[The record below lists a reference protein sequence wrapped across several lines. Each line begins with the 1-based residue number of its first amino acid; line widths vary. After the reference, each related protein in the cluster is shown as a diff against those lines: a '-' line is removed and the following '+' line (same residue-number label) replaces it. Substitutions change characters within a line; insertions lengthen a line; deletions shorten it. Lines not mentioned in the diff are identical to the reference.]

1 MVIVV
6 VVKVRLVEVGSVVVT
21 VVKLAEGDGTRVVV
35 VQVVIV
41 ENRAASD
48 MLTSM
53 QKKSANRPKIGVKS
67 FMIGEACT
75 DVEVE
80 SESESMLYRDLCLD
94 QLKRERM
101 QD

>member
-21 VVKLAEGDGTRVVV
+21 VVKLAEGDGMRVVV

-41 ENRAASD
+41 GNGAAYA

-53 QKKSANRPKIGVKS
+53 PKKSANRPRMEVRSFMMGESCPEAKIGS
-67 FMIGEACT
+67 G
-75 DVEVE
+75 
-80 SESESMLYRDLCLD
+80 SESVWMEDVVGTCTFLS
-94 QLKRERM
+94 
-101 QD
+101 